1 MEYYQSPLSG
11 IKSFFRSKSALS
23 LLILINIVI
32 FLIINIINLFYWLF
46 TMDVTLTD
54 IAGAS
59 KVTFWLAVPSD
70 LHLLLARPWTI
81 VTYMFTQES
90 FFHILFNMM
99 VLYFGGRI
107 FTEFLDDRKLVNTYI
122 WGGLAGAL
130 FFIVS
135 YNIFPVFSEDVRM
148 SVALGASASVLA
160 ILVAIATYAPNY
172 KVYLLL
178 LGRIKLKYLAI
189 VLVIIDLLSINRG
202 NPGGHI
208 AHLGGALWG
217 FSSVML
223 YRRGLK
229 NFPGINWYGIKNLFT
244 WFDKPRYARYKEVN
258 TGHPLN
264 DDEYNRIRAEKQKKI
279 DIILDKISKSGYDSL
294 TKEEKELLF
303 SASNK
308 K

>member
-1 MEYYQSPLSG
+1 
-11 IKSFFRSKSALS
+11 
-23 LLILINIVI
+23 
-32 FLIINIINLFYWLF
+32 
-46 TMDVTLTD
+46 MDVALTD

-59 KVTFWLAVPSD
+59 KITFWLAVPSD
-70 LHLLLARPWTI
+70 LHLLMTRPWTI

-122 WGGLAGAL
+122 WGGLTGAL

-135 YNIFPVFSEDVRM
+135 YNLFPVFSEDVRM

-172 KVYLLL
+172 TVYLLL
-178 LGRIKLKYLAI
+178 LGRIKLKYIAI

-217 FSSVML
+217 FLSVML
-223 YRRGLK
+223 YRKGLK

-244 WFDKPRYARYKEVN
+244 WFNKPRYTRYKEVN
-258 TGHPLN
+258 TGRPLN
-264 DDEYNRIRAEKQKKI
+264 DDEYNRIRAERQKKI